1 MVWQLQNCF
10 YPRNYFTKS
19 IVAQGRYLV
28 VNSYR
33 NPYIIGRPIHERH
46 KFFGRESLFNFLND
60 NLIQDVQV
68 ILLHGQRRIGKS
80 SVLQQIPNFLD
91 NNKFVFVKFDLQDKG
106 HSSLSNILYNLA
118 LEITERLD
126 IDENRVTL
134 PTNAELENDTDFLFQ
149 DFLSKIYQE
158 IDDKKLVLLLDEFD
172 VITNDSKE
180 INIVEIQTFFP
191 YLKKLLKQQK
201 NLFIIPVIGR
211 YLNDLPNLLSLFKDA
226 PYQEIGLLD
235 DISARR
241 MIANPAEGIL
251 IYQPEAIQ
259 EIMKLSAGHPCY
271 TQVIC
276 STLFEQAR
284 ENNKW
289 SIERTDVERI
299 LNKAIEKSDSFL
311 QGLWDVL
318 SIEER
323 VIMSTVAEAQNIAI
337 EQRRRFPE
345 EPLDLLSKNGINQTE
360 ELSQSWKRLIENRYL
375 SDDGRKIIVEL
386 IRRWLLKYHPL
397 QNEIQSLRLQPL
409 ELQTQENQEYLV
421 KNLIGV
427 ANYWSQQG
435 QHQLALQHYE
445 KALEINPNNFNIA
458 VSLAE
463 EYLQVQNFEK
473 SLELYKQLFQADY
486 QSYKEGY
493 LYALS
498 VYGHNLIIQRKYA
511 LAKEQ
516 YNKILKIEPN
526 TESSIQRVLEIESY
540 ENSII
545 STPELK
551 FYPQYRLLQI
561 RGGLTLVTILAVITA
576 FGIVGYAISLFSSDC
591 PPGQHKEFGFV
602 CVKR

>member
-1 MVWQLQNCF
+1 MSGIIS
-10 YPRNYFTKS
+10 R
-19 IVAQGRYLV
+19 
-28 VNSYR
+28 R
-33 NPYIIGRPIHERH
+33 NPYIIGRPIYERN
-46 KFFGRESLFNFLND
+46 KFFGRESLFHFIED
-60 NLIQDVQV
+60 NLIQGVQV

-80 SVLQQIPNFLD
+80 SVLKQIPNFLL
-91 NNKFVFVKFDLQDKG
+91 NEEFVFVTFDLQDKG
-106 HSSLSNILYNLA
+106 QLSLSNILKDLA
-118 LEITERLD
+118 LTITEQLGIYEIRM
-126 IDENRVTL
+126 
-134 PTNAELENDTDFLFQ
+134 PTNAELENNIDFFFQ
-149 DFLSKIYQE
+149 DFLSKIYQK
-158 IDDKKLVLLLDEFD
+158 IDYKKLVLLLDEFD
-172 VITNDSKE
+172 VIPNESKE
-180 INIVEIQTFFP
+180 INIAEEQDFFP
-191 YLKKLLKQQK
+191 YLKNLLKQQK

-235 DISARR
+235 DISAKR

-259 EIMKLSAGHPCY
+259 EILQLSAGHPGY

-276 STLFEQAR
+276 FTIFEQAR
-284 ENNKW
+284 EAYKW
-289 SIERTDVERI
+289 TVEGADVRDI

-311 QGLWDVL
+311 QSFWQVL

-323 VIMSTVAEAQNIAI
+323 VIMSTVAEAQKIAI
-337 EQRRRFPE
+337 ERGIRVPE
-345 EPLDLLSKNGINQTE
+345 EALDFLRKNGINQTE
-360 ELSQSWKRLIENRYL
+360 ELSQSWERLIENRYL
-375 SDDGRKIIVEL
+375 SDNGRKIIVEL

-397 QNEIQSLRLQPL
+397 QHEIQSLQPP
-409 ELQTQENQEYLV
+409 ELQIQENQKDIV

-435 QHQLALQHYE
+435 QHQLALQLYE
-445 KALEINPNNFNIA
+445 QALQINPKNFNIA

-463 EYLQVQNFEK
+463 QYLQAKDFEK
-473 SLELYKQLFQADY
+473 SLELYKQLFQVDS

-493 LYALS
+493 LDALS
-498 VYGHNLIIQRKYA
+498 VYGHNLILQRKYA

-516 YNKILKIEPN
+516 YKKILEIEPN
-526 TESSIQRVLEIESY
+526 TKSSIQRVLEIETY

-551 FYPQYRLLQI
+551 SYPQYRLLQI

-591 PPGQHKEFGFV
+591 PPGQQKEFGFV